1 MLFVFKPKLI
11 RLPFNLPLKQMP
23 FFLKNSIAF
32 IIILFGASLS
42 AKANFDFNPNC
53 TKAYQLIMQL
63 RVSEAK
69 TLIAKEKQ
77 QNPDN
82 GIPILLDNY
91 IDYFTILTSESKADY
106 DKLKKN
112 KSIRLNLLDNQ
123 DENSPY
129 YLFAQAE
136 IHLQWALLKGKFQ
149 DYFSAAWDINTADDL
164 LNDNIKKFP
173 NFLPNKKGKAII
185 NIVLGAVPS
194 NLRGVLKTIGLTGSV
209 ANGVKDLEYLIAVL
223 PKSNYNF
230 YRDEVIFFYAFAQ
243 TEAVKNKNNQQKI
256 ISYLENL
263 PQTSMLKSFLIGYVS
278 IKNAQN
284 DVALNYLTNRP
295 QGAPYLN
302 FTNIYYMIGN
312 AKLNKMDTDANQ
324 YLLKYIKEY
333 RGLNFVKDTY
343 LKLAYYHLLNSET
356 EKYKAYLKLVR
367 SQGNILIEKDK
378 QALKE
383 ANDSAPNID
392 LLKARLFFDGGYYSK
407 ALAQIKDKNPDDFKL
422 VRDKIEFYYRLGR
435 IYTESAKNNE
445 ALINYQKAINLGKTA
460 TYYYAANA
468 ALNMGAIYEREKD
481 TLKARYYYTQALDM
495 KHHEYQNSIESKAK
509 EGLKRVH

>member
-1 MLFVFKPKLI
+1 MPYSFSLKSIIGTFKKIFVFIGLV
-11 RLPFNLPLKQMP
+11 FC
-23 FFLKNSIAF
+23 
-32 IIILFGASLS
+32 ASLS
-42 AKANFDFNPNC
+42 AQANFDFNPNC
-53 TKAYQLIMQL
+53 IKAYQLIMQL
-63 RVSEAK
+63 RVNEAK
-69 TLIAKEKQ
+69 TLITKEKQ
-77 QNPDN
+77 QNPEN

-91 IDYFTILTSESKADY
+91 VDYFTILTSESKADY

-136 IHLQWALLKGKFQ
+136 INIQWALLKGKFQ
-149 DYFSAAWDINTADDL
+149 DYFSAAWDINNADDL
-164 LNDNIKKFP
+164 LNDNTKKFP

-194 NLRGVLKTIGLTGSV
+194 NLQGILKTVGLNGSV

-256 ISYLENL
+256 IAYLDNL
-263 PQTSMLKSFLIGYVS
+263 PNTSLLKSFLIGYVS

-284 DVALNYLTNRP
+284 DIALNYLLHRP
-295 QGAPYLN
+295 QAAHYLN

-312 AKLNKMDTDANQ
+312 AKLNKIDTDANL

-333 RGLNFVKDTY
+333 RGLNFVKDSY
-343 LKLAYYHLLNSET
+343 LKLAYYYLLKSDND
-356 EKYKAYLKLVR
+356 KYKAYLKLVR

-383 ANDSAPNID
+383 ANDAPPNID
-392 LLKARLFFDGGYYSK
+392 LLKARLLFDGGYYNK
-407 ALAQIKDKNPDDFKL
+407 ALAQIKDKNIDDFKL
-422 VRDKIEFYYRLGR
+422 ARDKIEFYYRLGR
-435 IYTESAKNNE
+435 IYDESDKNIE
-445 ALINYQKAINLGKTA
+445 AIIYYQKAINLGRNS
-460 TYYYAANA
+460 TYYFAANA
-468 ALNMGAIYEREKD
+468 ALSMGYIYEKEKD
-481 TLKARYYYTQALDM
+481 TVKARNFYTQALEM

-509 EGLKRVH
+509 EGLKRLLK

>member
-1 MLFVFKPKLI
+1 MPFK
-11 RLPFNLPLKQMP
+11 LPLKQMRYC
-23 FFLKNSIAF
+23 LKTF
-32 IIILFGASLS
+32 IVCVGVLCSSLS
-42 AKANFDFNPNC
+42 ANANFDFNPNC
-53 TKAYQLIMQL
+53 IKAYQLIMQL

-69 TLIAKEKQ
+69 PLIAKEKL

-106 DKLKKN
+106 EKLKKN
-112 KSIRLNLLDNQ
+112 KAIRLDLLDNQ

-136 IHLQWALLKGKFQ
+136 INIQWALLKGKFQ
-149 DYFSAAWDINTADDL
+149 DYFSAAWDINNADDL
-164 LNDNIKKFP
+164 LNDNTKKFP

-194 NLRGVLKTIGLTGSV
+194 NLRGILKTIGLNGSV
-209 ANGVKDLEYLIAVL
+209 ANGVKDLEYLIAAL

-243 TEAVKNKNNQQKI
+243 TEAVKNKNYQQKI
-256 ISYLENL
+256 VSYLDNL
-263 PQTSMLKSFLIGYVS
+263 PNTSLLKSFLIGYVS

-284 DVALNYLTNRP
+284 DVALKYLLNRP
-295 QGAPYLN
+295 QGAQYLN

-312 AKLNKMDTDANQ
+312 AKLNKLDTDANQ

-333 RGLNFVKDTY
+333 RGLHFVKDSY
-343 LKLAYYHLLNSET
+343 LKLAYYYLLILDYD
-356 EKYKAYLKLVR
+356 KYQAYLKLVR

-383 ANDSAPNID
+383 ANDYSPNID
-392 LLKARLFFDGGYYSK
+392 LLKSRLFFDGGYYDK
-407 ALAQIKDKNPDDFKL
+407 ALAQIKDKNIDDFKL
-422 VRDKIEFYYRLGR
+422 ARDKIEFYYRLGR
-435 IYTESAKNNE
+435 IYDESSKNAE
-445 ALINYQKAINLGKTA
+445 ALTNYQKAINLGKNA

-468 ALNMGAIYEREKD
+468 ALSMGYIYEKEKD
-481 TLKARYYYTQALDM
+481 TVKARNFYTQALEM
-495 KHHEYQNSIESKAK
+495 KNHEYQNSIESKAK
-509 EGLKRVH
+509 EGLKRMLDTNSR